1 MVIMKIIGTS
11 KVALQNK
18 ITVIE
23 NVAKLLMIK
32 HGDEIAFLRSTSG
45 DIVIKKLSDVEIKEV
60 K

>member
-1 MVIMKIIGTS
+1 MKFIGMS

-23 NVAKLLMIK
+23 PIAKLLMIQP
-32 HGDEIAFLRSTSG
+32 GDEIAFLRSASG

-60 K
+60 E